1 MLLTRQALFWVVFF
15 GTTTPPVSTWGQQA
29 PPAGVPPTA
38 SDFANRT
45 FVLVEAGGANQPA
58 QDVQFYFS
66 FSPDG
71 RATFQGKRGTTLFKA
86 SPLGW
91 RLVGD
96 SLHLLPGAVRVQAA
110 GTTHQRE
117 RAARKYAVEKVV
129 GGYRL
134 QGNGDQLL
142 LREVN

>member
-1 MLLTRQALFWVVFF
+1 MLSIPHPLFLGACLVTATSPFL
-15 GTTTPPVSTWGQQA
+15 TWGQHVA
-29 PPAGVPPTA
+29 SASSLTA
-38 SDFANRT
+38 ASNFANRT
-45 FVLVEAGGANQPA
+45 FVIVEASGVNQPV

-66 FSPDG
+66 FSADG
-71 RATFQGKRGTTLFKA
+71 RATFQGKRGNTLFKA

-96 SLHLLPGAVRVQAA
+96 SLHLLPGALHVEAA
-110 GTTHQRE
+110 GATYQIE